1 MVLCVHACG
10 VSYHNFRNYNRTDE
24 RLWGKIQMWN
34 DAQVYLTDLGFRID
48 IAVFENFRLP
58 IAPIDRNDIP
68 QKIVDK

>member
-1 MVLCVHACG
+1 MPVKYYITISAIITVLMK
-10 VSYHNFRNYNRTDE
+10 D
-24 RLWGKIQMWN
+24 WGKIQMWN

>member
-1 MVLCVHACG
+1 
-10 VSYHNFRNYNRTDE
+10 
-24 RLWGKIQMWN
+24 MWN